1 MTEIRR
7 SSGEIGNIIKTI
19 EDIAF
24 QTNILALNASVEA
37 ARAGEAGRGFS
48 VVAGEVRRLAA
59 KTAEASKLTSELI
72 VRNADA
78 VEAGQKVVDAA
89 VSKMQESVEG
99 AQEVK
104 RKVEVISEASTQ
116 QSDAIIQIRKS
127 VELISE
133 IVQGNSAMSQ
143 ESAAASEELSAQAQ
157 ILKELVERFEI

>member
-1 MTEIRR
+1 M
-7 SSGEIGNIIKTI
+7 
-19 EDIAF
+19 
-24 QTNILALNASVEA
+24 
-37 ARAGEAGRGFS
+37 
-48 VVAGEVRRLAA
+48 
-59 KTAEASKLTSELI
+59 
-72 VRNADA
+72 
-78 VEAGQKVVDAA
+78 EAGQKVVDAA